1 MMKYKILVIS
11 IICVI
16 ALALIGLFFV
26 QKTKKETRAPETPV
40 FHLTQTKFTDEDV
53 LDAVYS
59 DYKTPNGFF
68 VDTLER
74 GEKISDSV
82 YYEGVLENNNWIFYC
97 TKDINTAKQL
107 VDKDI
112 ADYNRQDN
120 RQDSPDGVIIDT
132 SENEKFFEFKTIE
145 NKKAFPDRKY
155 YMRYRVFKCNYLSD
169 LQSGMYYKKDKSVSD
184 NYIGIFAKRPVTTE
198 NVKELVEFL
207 WYSAFRNYITVGS
220 KVLSSFTEED
230 GNLIKHTIF
239 ETKTMHGDWGLCDQI
254 TLIKSIYTVN
264 KNSGEIKLTEE
275 EIKTLTGNCN

>member
-1 MMKYKILVIS
+1 MKNKILVIS

-16 ALALIGLFFV
+16 VLALIGLFLFE
-26 QKTKKETRAPETPV
+26 KPKKETQAPEAPV
-40 FHLTQTKFTDEDV
+40 FHLTQTKFTDKDV
-53 LDAVYS
+53 LNAVYS
-59 DYKTPNGFF
+59 DYKTPDGFF

-82 YYEGVLENNNWIFYC
+82 YYERLLENNNGIFYC

-107 VDKDI
+107 VDENI
-112 ADYNRQDN
+112 ADYNRQDS
-120 RQDSPDGVIIDT
+120 RDEVIIDT

-145 NKKAFPDRKY
+145 NKKNFPDRKY
-155 YMRYRVFKCNYLSD
+155 YLRHRVYKCNYLSD
-169 LQSGMYYKKDKSVSD
+169 LQSEMYYEKDKSISD

-220 KVLSSFTEED
+220 KALSSFTEED

-239 ETKTMHGDWGLCDQI
+239 ETKTASGDWGLCDRI

-264 KNSGEIKLTEE
+264 KNSGEIKLSQED
-275 EIKTLTGNCN
+275 IKTLQGKCH